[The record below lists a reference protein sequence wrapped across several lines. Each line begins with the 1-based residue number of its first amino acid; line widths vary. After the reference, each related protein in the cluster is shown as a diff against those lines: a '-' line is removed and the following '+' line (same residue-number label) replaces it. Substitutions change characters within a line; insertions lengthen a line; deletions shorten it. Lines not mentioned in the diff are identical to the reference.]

1 LRFRQGGDDAAFRGI
16 VYVFRDYDGE
26 KMNSKQTFY
35 KIWDIMKPF
44 LIYYILHNVVFVLIL
59 SLCRMAAERLVEEYL
74 TYLGGHAQTVTGLVS
89 GLSMIISV
97 LPLIPWLRS
106 ELAAHHADSARDVRR
121 SSVQGEKKTEE
132 EKRRRG
138 FHNAAAVGLTVV
150 FAASA
155 SMGLNILFALTGLV
169 EMSAEYQ
176 EVADRQY
183 GVVFGVGI
191 ILYGLISPIAEEI
204 VFRGIIF
211 NRMRR
216 YYSHMAAVIVS
227 GVLFGIYHGN
237 PVQGLYGGCMGI
249 LMAYLYERQHSF
261 AAPCLF
267 HATANTVVYAAAQS
281 ARLQGQGAWIW
292 REVYTPFGCVILLS
306 IAAACVVITERT
318 EEDKQN

>member
-1 LRFRQGGDDAAFRGI
+1 MRFRQGGDDAAFRGI

-59 SLCRMAAERLVEEYL
+59 SLCRMAAERLGEEYL